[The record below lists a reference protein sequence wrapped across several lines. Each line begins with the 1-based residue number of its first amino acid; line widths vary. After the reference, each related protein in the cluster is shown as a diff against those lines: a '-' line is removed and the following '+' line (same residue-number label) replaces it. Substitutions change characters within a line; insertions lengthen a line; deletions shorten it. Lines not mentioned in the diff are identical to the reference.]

1 MATFTCAGKEY
12 KIPEMNFLAVERAW
26 PFVQKAT
33 EEFDPMKGSSAAI
46 GVVAAALMEG
56 EGFDRSEWDID
67 AEETDDNAFLKLMHT
82 IKKRLKV
89 SEIGNAKTTMFQIL
103 EEGGLQ
109 VTEGEL
115 LVALQALQ
123 EESGGES
130 SQETAP
136 DTLPNS
142 SPPE

>member
-12 KIPEMNFLAVERAW
+12 QVPEMNFLAIERAW

-33 EEFDPMKGSSAAI
+33 EEFDHMKGSSAAI
-46 GVVAAALMEG
+46 AVVAAALIEG
-56 EGFDRSEWDID
+56 EGFNREDWEIAADL
-67 AEETDDNAFLKLMHT
+67 TDDQAFDKLQYT

-89 SEIGNAKTTMFQIL
+89 TEIGNAKTTMFQIL

-115 LVALQALQ
+115 LSALEALANQDPTSLGIVADTSPSLSPQ
-123 EESGGES
+123 E
-130 SQETAP
+130 
-136 DTLPNS
+136 
-142 SPPE
+142 